1 MKRLRDSRALKILHS
16 IAEAW
21 LGSTF
26 IDDASLKSQVSES
39 GWDQALSRAIEEELG
54 VEITATE
61 VDSADSLVQL
71 SNLLES
77 RLPRNPSGQSLVD
90 VYATVER
97 LAREECHPDIDY
109 HWRAHWSDVFNAGN
123 WLTAPDSLDAVE
135 IIIRM
140 EEEFGFSIP
149 NQDAEA
155 METVGQTVRYLWR
168 RSCEQDFTLRQFTE
182 GVCRSAFIFN
192 ELRRLLI
199 KRGGIPRAAVR
210 LDTRLVELLPTW
222 HFEFWKEIQIV
233 FGVDMPYGNLL
244 TRSFGFEKRTTIK
257 GLVALI
263 GSKGQR

>member
-1 MKRLRDSRALKILHS
+1 VKRLRDSRALKILHS

-39 GWDQALSRAIEEELG
+39 GWDRALSRAIEEELG

-140 EEEFGFSIP
+140 EEEFSFSIP

-182 GVCRSAFIFN
+182 GVCRSAFIFY
-192 ELRRLLI
+192 ELRRLLLV
-199 KRGGIPRAAVR
+199 RGGVPRAEVLLDAR
-210 LDTRLVELLPTW
+210 LGDLLPSW
-222 HFEFWKEIQIV
+222 YLQFWKQIQEI
-233 FGVDMPYGNLL
+233 FRVDLPQGSLL
-244 TRSFGFEKRTTIK
+244 SFRSSSKRRLTIK
-257 GLVALI
+257 ELVSLI
-263 GSKGQR
+263 ASSKG